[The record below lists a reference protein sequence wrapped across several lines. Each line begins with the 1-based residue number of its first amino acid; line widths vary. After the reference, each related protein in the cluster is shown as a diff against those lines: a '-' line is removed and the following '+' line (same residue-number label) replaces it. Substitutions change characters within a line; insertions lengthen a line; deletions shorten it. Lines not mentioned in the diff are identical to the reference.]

1 MPWGLFVENIFIKG
15 TSILIKDVILS
26 PEVQQNLQSAAIQKR
41 VSEATIISAKA
52 DVESAKMMKETSDIL
67 SSGSAMQIRYLETIQ
82 TMLAKTPN
90 KTMFVS
96 LKGQA
101 WLFSDRILVNLMEH
115 CHFGKPEVDTASS
128 GFFLND
134 LEFYSNDDR

>member
-101 WLFSDRILVNLMEH
+101 
-115 CHFGKPEVDTASS
+115 
-128 GFFLND
+128 
-134 LEFYSNDDR
+134 